1 MTVSPPVEPSSG
13 GSFLIERHSAAD
25 IQIPESFDEELRLV
39 GQTASRFVEREI
51 LPDFERLEALD
62 YDLSR
67 AKLLT
72 AGELGLLAVD
82 IPEAY
87 GGLELSKSASL
98 LVAEKLARSG
108 SFNVT
113 FNAHTC
119 IGTLPIVYFGSEA
132 QKERWLPLLASGE
145 AVAAYCL
152 TEPGSGSDARA
163 AKTRAVPSADGST
176 FTLDGTKMWITNAGF
191 ADLFIVFAQ
200 VVERAAGGESGAEST
215 GGTNGE
221 PGGASAGLGAD
232 GRPGD
237 SHRFTAFLV
246 ERGTPGL
253 SFGAEERKMGIK
265 GSSTRQVILEN
276 VRIPAANVLGEVG
289 KGHKIA
295 FSILN
300 LGRLKLAAGAVG
312 GVKEM
317 LRLGAV
323 YAQER
328 EQFGRPIARFGLI
341 QEKLGA
347 MAARAYSL
355 ESAVYR
361 LVGEVDRRSR
371 GRVEAAERLVALDE
385 YVIEYSLIKVCGSEI
400 LDDAIDETLQVFG
413 GNGYSAEY
421 PVELAYRNSRIN
433 RIFEG
438 TNEINRLLVSG
449 QLLKRALAGRL
460 DLLGPGEAALR
471 GTVAEP
477 VSASPGLGAAF
488 GAVEGMKRAVLL
500 VAAAA
505 AIYFREQI
513 EAEQELLARVADMTA
528 LVYLAESGL
537 LRAER
542 LAEEDRFVSAALL
555 ARLYAFGAVDSAR
568 NAAMESL
575 RRIPGGADHVRALRA
590 HLPEHGQD
598 LVELRREA
606 AEATYRSNGYPLS

>member
-1 MTVSPPVEPSSG
+1 MTISPPVEPRSG
-13 GSFLIERHSAAD
+13 GSFLIERHSAAE
-25 IQIPESFDEELRLV
+25 IQTPESFDEELRLV
-39 GQTASRFVEREI
+39 GLTASRFVEREI

-132 QKERWLPLLASGE
+132 QKERWLPLLASGK

-163 AKTRAVPSADGST
+163 AKTRAVPSADGRS

-200 VVERAAGGESGAEST
+200 VVERTAGGEPGVRSPDVANGATGESGADDR
-215 GGTNGE
+215 
-221 PGGASAGLGAD
+221 PGGSQEI
-232 GRPGD
+232 
-237 SHRFTAFLV
+237 SRFTAFLV

-265 GSSTRQVILEN
+265 GSSTRQVILEG
-276 VRIPAANVLGEVG
+276 VQIPAANVLGEVG

-295 FSILN
+295 FSTLN

-341 QEKLGA
+341 QEKLGS
-347 MAARAYSL
+347 MAARAYCL

-371 GRVEAAERLVALDE
+371 GCAGAAERLAALDE
-385 YVIEYSLIKVCGSEI
+385 YVIEFSLIKVCGSEI
-400 LDDAIDETLQVFG
+400 LDDAVDETLQVFG
-413 GNGYSAEY
+413 GNGFSAEY

-460 DLLGPGEAALR
+460 DLLGPGEAALL

-477 VSASPGLGAAF
+477 VWASPGLGAAF

-500 VAAAA
+500 VVAAAA
-505 AIYFREQI
+505 LNFGEQI
-513 EAEQELLARVADMTA
+513 EAEQELLARVADMIA

-537 LRAER
+537 FRAER
-542 LAEEDRFVSAALL
+542 LTEEDRGVCAALF
-555 ARLYAFGAVDSAR
+555 ARLYTFGAVDSAR

-575 RRIPGGADHVRALRA
+575 RRIPGGVDHVRALRA

-598 LVELRREA
+598 LVQLRREA